1 MAPPLFHKRICSNPS
16 VNAGVMC
23 NLPMKR
29 YIALISILFSASMTT
44 ACEGKVVEIALP
56 EEVVNS
62 IEVCVEVKEK
72 YGRKTEYTYEELED
86 MDSLH
91 EQCIN
96 EKIKY
101 IDSCGKHEVK
111 PSAH

>member
-1 MAPPLFHKRICSNPS
+1 
-16 VNAGVMC
+16 
-23 NLPMKR
+23 
-29 YIALISILFSASMTT
+29 MTT